1 MDRKEFLYYLF
12 NNIIK
17 PAFYLLI
24 LIVLIFM
31 IKNAILN
38 EDSTERLLII
48 ISSIFIGVFVI
59 FAFIIYLVDSI
70 WKSIPERIK
79 SFLNTVTK
87 ITSILII
94 PFIAYLIYI
103 NWNEKKINII
113 SFGIVYLMIYLINKK
128 QTKQTL

>member
-1 MDRKEFLYYLF
+1 MLEEQM
-12 NNIIK
+12 
-17 PAFYLLI
+17 
-24 LIVLIFM
+24 IF
-31 IKNAILN
+31 
-38 EDSTERLLII
+38 T
-48 ISSIFIGVFVI
+48 
-59 FAFIIYLVDSI
+59 FIIYLVDSI

-128 QTKQTL
+128 QTKIT